1 MRRTLHRR
9 REIND
14 VASLARFETF
24 LASAVA
30 TVLLVRLFLA
40 ATGYPQVGGNG
51 LHVAHVLWGGLAMG
65 IALSASAIGL
75 GSRIGSRV
83 AVLGGIGFGL
93 FIDEVGKFVTK
104 SVNYFFKPAVAIIY
118 AVFVL
123 FYLVVRA
130 VLKRRELTDG
140 RRIAL
145 AAGAVADQALG
156 QLDEAHR
163 QRALGLLDQVRVE
176 KQAAATVRA
185 ALLAQPVTPTRV
197 ESRLTRM
204 RNRALASATG
214 LLERRRFQQSVITI
228 FIAGA
233 VLIVIGAIADIAT
246 DNLSKFYPKVSE
258 VCALVSGF
266 AAAVITVVGAVQLLR
281 GARIRA
287 LETLQVG
294 VLINLLVTDVFQFAT
309 IQFAA
314 LASLFVQLIVLA
326 GIRFALQVEEL
337 SAAAEHAQPV
347 VVAAPRVMG

>member
-1 MRRTLHRR
+1 MPKTLLRR

-14 VASLARFETF
+14 VAALARFETF

-65 IALSASAIGL
+65 IAVVAGAIGL
-75 GSRIGSRV
+75 GSRILSRA

-123 FYLVVRA
+123 FYLIVRW
-130 VLKRRELTDG
+130 VLQRRELTDG

-145 AAGAVADQALG
+145 AARAVADQALG

-163 QRALGLLDQVRVE
+163 QRALALLDKVE
-176 KQAAATVRA
+176 VETAAAETVRA
-185 ALLAQPVTPTRV
+185 ALLVQPVTPTRV
-197 ESRLTRM
+197 ESRLTRW
-204 RNRALASATG
+204 RDQALAAATG
-214 LLERRRFQQSVITI
+214 VLDRHRVQQSVIAI
-228 FIAGA
+228 FIGSA

-246 DNLSKFYPKVSE
+246 DDLSKSYPKVSE
-258 VCALVSGF
+258 VGALISGF
-266 AAAVITVVGAVQLLR
+266 VAAVITIVGAVQLLR
-281 GARIRA
+281 GARVRA

-294 VLINLLVTDVFQFAT
+294 VLVNLLVTDVFQFAT

-314 LASLFVQLIVLA
+314 LISLFVQLIVLA
-326 GIRFALQVEEL
+326 GIRFALQVEEI
-337 SAAAEHAQPV
+337 AARGAPLPV
-347 VVAAPRVMG
+347 I

>member
-1 MRRTLHRR
+1 MGRTLLAPRK
-9 REIND
+9 IND

-65 IALSASAIGL
+65 VALVAGAIGL
-75 GSRIGSRV
+75 GSRTGSRV

-123 FYLVVRA
+123 FYLIVRA

-163 QRALGLLDQVRVE
+163 RRALALLDEVHVE
-176 KQAAATVRA
+176 KHAAATVRA

-197 ESRLTRM
+197 ESRLTRS
-204 RNRALASATG
+204 RDRALAAATG
-214 LLERRRFQQSVITI
+214 LLERHRVQQTVIVI
-228 FIAGA
+228 FIGSA

-246 DNLSKFYPKVSE
+246 DNLSKSYPKVSE
-258 VCALVSGF
+258 IGALASGF
-266 AAAVITVVGAVQLLR
+266 VAAVITVVGAVQLLR
-281 GARIRA
+281 GARVRA

-294 VLINLLVTDVFQFAT
+294 VLVNLLVTDLFQFAT

-314 LASLFVQLIVLA
+314 LISLFVQLIVLS

-337 SAAAEHAQPV
+337 NAAAGPAQPA
-347 VVAAPRVMG
+347 VVAAPELA

>member
-1 MRRTLHRR
+1 MRRTLQRR
-9 REIND
+9 REIHD

-65 IALSASAIGL
+65 IALAASAIGL
-75 GSRIGSRV
+75 GSRIASRV

-145 AAGAVADQALG
+145 AAWAVADQALG

-197 ESRLTRM
+197 ESRLTRL